1 MLGSQPCIPRGQ
13 VGCAKETLALPPGEL
28 PVHQG
33 EHKTASASV
42 RPNGAAIA
50 LISREKKAK
59 RVYLNA
65 VLTACSFGSEVQS
78 VRPVFMPH
86 F

>member
-1 MLGSQPCIPRGQ
+1 M
-13 VGCAKETLALPPGEL
+13 
-28 PVHQG
+28 HQG
-33 EHKTASASV
+33 EHKKAWGSV
-42 RPNGAAIA
+42 SPNGAAIA
-50 LISREKKAK
+50 LISREEKAK

-65 VLTACSFGSEVQS
+65 VLTACRFVSQVQT

>member
-1 MLGSQPCIPRGQ
+1 M
-13 VGCAKETLALPPGEL
+13 
-28 PVHQG
+28 
-33 EHKTASASV
+33 
-42 RPNGAAIA
+42 RPNGAALA

-59 RVYLNA
+59 RIYLNA
-65 VLTACSFGSEVQS
+65 VLTAHRFGSEVQS

>member
-1 MLGSQPCIPRGQ
+1 M
-13 VGCAKETLALPPGEL
+13 
-28 PVHQG
+28 HQG
-33 EHKTASASV
+33 EHKKAWVSV

-50 LISREKKAK
+50 LISREEEAK

-65 VLTACSFGSEVQS
+65 VLTARRFGSEVQS

>member
-28 PVHQG
+28 PVQQG
-33 EHKTASASV
+33 EHKTASVS
-42 RPNGAAIA
+42 PNGAAIA

-65 VLTACSFGSEVQS
+65 VLTARSFGSEVQS